1 MALVDD
7 LERIAE
13 VATRHV
19 RGATLSAVLP
29 GEPARGVRVYV
40 CAFERGSGERAWL
53 VLDGAGEPVLDRGA
67 ARDAV
72 SIAALCELA
81 EEAAFPGDLDELRAE
96 LVALRIAE
104 APAGIDEAEAAAAAL
119 QRAIGAPPQVASPE
133 RLDALG
139 QAALR
144 LERALD
150 PTVASPFAA
159 AMRSAQGVV
168 DELWSEVET
177 SYGVTLAPASVSEAP
192 ASDRGGMGRAQGLG

>member
-1 MALVDD
+1 VGLVDD

-13 VATRHV
+13 AAARHAQ
-19 RGATLSAVLP
+19 GSSLSAVLP
-29 GEPARGVRVYV
+29 TEPAQGLRSYV
-40 CAFERGSGERAWL
+40 CAFERGNGERAWL
-53 VLDGAGEPVLDRGA
+53 VLDDVGQPVIDRRD

-104 APAGIDEAEAAAAAL
+104 APAGIDEAEAAAAEL
-119 QRAIGAPPQVASPE
+119 QRAIGAPPAIASPE
-133 RLDALG
+133 RLDRLG

-150 PTVASPFAA
+150 PTAASPFAA
-159 AMRSAQGVV
+159 VMRSAQAVV
-168 DELWSEVET
+168 DELWSEVEA
-177 SYGVTLAPASVSEAP
+177 SYGVALAPAP
-192 ASDRGGMGRAQGLG
+192 LP

>member
-1 MALVDD
+1 MGLVDD
-7 LERIAE
+7 LERVAE
-13 VATRHV
+13 VAARHAADAV
-19 RGATLSAVLP
+19 LSAVLP
-29 GEPARGVRVYV
+29 AEAARGVRLYV
-40 CAFERGSGERAWL
+40 CAFEAADGGRSWL
-53 VLDGAGEPVLDRGA
+53 VLDDAGAPVVDRRG

-104 APAGIDEAEAAAAAL
+104 APEGIAEAEAAAAAL
-119 QRAIGAPPQVASPE
+119 QHAIGAPPSLATPE

-139 QAALR
+139 RAALR

-159 AMRSAQGVV
+159 AMRGAQTVV
-168 DELWSEVET
+168 DELWSEVE
-177 SYGVTLAPASVSEAP
+177 SRYRASLA
-192 ASDRGGMGRAQGLG
+192 G

>member
-1 MALVDD
+1 MALLDD

-13 VATRHV
+13 VAAIHAGEAALT
-19 RGATLSAVLP
+19 AVLP
-29 GEPARGVRVYV
+29 TEAARGARAYV
-40 CAFERGSGERAWL
+40 CAFEHADGRRAWL
-53 VLDGAGEPVLDRGA
+53 VVDDAGAPVVDRRA

-81 EEAAFPGDLDELRAE
+81 EEAAFPGDLDELRSE

-104 APAGIDEAEAAAAAL
+104 APAGIDEAEEAAAAL
-119 QRAIGAPPQVASPE
+119 QQVIGAPPTLATPE

-139 QAALR
+139 RAALQ

-159 AMRSAQGVV
+159 VMRGAQGVV
-168 DELWSEVET
+168 DELWIEVEAGYRAPFAASGSAQPT
-177 SYGVTLAPASVSEAP
+177 S
-192 ASDRGGMGRAQGLG
+192 

>member
-1 MALVDD
+1 MVALVDD

-13 VATRHV
+13 AATRHV
-19 RGATLSAVLP
+19 QGATLSAVLAS
-29 GEPARGVRVYV
+29 EPARGARAYV
-40 CAFERGSGERAWL
+40 CAFEREGGERAWL
-53 VLDGAGEPVLDRGA
+53 VLDDVGEPVLDRRA

-81 EEAAFPGDLDELRAE
+81 EETAFPGDLDELRAE

-119 QRAIGAPPQVASPE
+119 QRAVGAPPQVASPE

-150 PTVASPFAA
+150 PTVASPFAT
-159 AMRSAQGVV
+159 AMRSAQAVV
-168 DELWSEVET
+168 DELWSEVEG
-177 SYGVTLAPASVSEAP
+177 SYGAVLASASVP
-192 ASDRGGMGRAQGLG
+192 